1 MSEQAL
7 TYEDLGP
14 RDQALID
21 EAGGGNQTVVSAR
34 MVKALNGNGN
44 AAIMLSQLLFW
55 SRQKAD
61 EDGWFYRTRK
71 QMEKRCGLGKK
82 AQKNAADT
90 LSSLDLVESE
100 LRGMPAKKHYRV
112 QLGEVITLLAGAEQD
127 RAHGSNQ
134 DRTHGGEQDRAHG
147 SRPIYRQENKEDI
160 QSAHAHGEDLPP
172 HAPSEQQVVE
182 YGTSRAGMTEEECK
196 KFWRHYSAIEWL
208 DPHGRKITNWKL
220 KLGNWDARQS
230 KYTSSRDGSSR
241 TSTGDG
247 EPSRKTPEL
256 VNP

>member
-1 MSEQAL
+1 MSNARL
-7 TYEDLGP
+7 SPLFTWRG
-14 RDQALID
+14 AISS
-21 EAGGGNQTVVSAR
+21 EAGPESAT
-34 MVKALNGNGN
+34 
-44 AAIMLSQLLFW
+44 
-55 SRQKAD
+55 
-61 EDGWFYRTRK
+61 TRH
-71 QMEKRCGLGKK
+71 
-82 AQKNAADT
+82 
-90 LSSLDLVESE
+90 V
-100 LRGMPAKKHYRV
+100 
-112 QLGEVITLLAGAEQD
+112 LLALSLYMSQKGDSCFPSLSTLASD
-127 RAHGSNQ
+127 TGLDKSTVSKHLKRAHNEGWIDKRKSYDDDGMRSGTEYYATIPDGVDHDQPPVDDDQRGVDDDQPNTSSNTG
-134 DRTHGGEQDRAHG
+134 DT
-147 SRPIYRQENKEDI
+147 

-230 KYTSSRDGSSR
+230 KYTSSRDGSSQ